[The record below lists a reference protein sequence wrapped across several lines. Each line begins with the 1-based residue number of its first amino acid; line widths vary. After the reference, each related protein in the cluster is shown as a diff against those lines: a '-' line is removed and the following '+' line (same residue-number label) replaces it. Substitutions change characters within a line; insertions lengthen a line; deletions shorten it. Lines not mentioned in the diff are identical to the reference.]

1 MPLARALFFLL
12 VLVNLVLF
20 AWGQGY
26 FGTRSEG
33 REPLRLQEQ
42 LNPEKLKIGQGAA
55 TPQPPA
61 RQACLRVEGLAQAEA
76 EGLQKALQ
84 EGGGGVAAI
93 VTAAEES
100 SYRVSIG
107 PLPNKAMADKKAG
120 ELKQLG
126 IADFQVASGEAGAF
140 SIHLGTSSS
149 EAGANDLLQ
158 KLGKKGVRSA
168 HVDALAGAP
177 ATASLEARGA
187 EDVLHKR
194 LAALL
199 GTSAAT
205 VVDCK

>member
-1 MPLARALFFLL
+1 MPLSRALFFLL

-26 FGTRSEG
+26 FGARNEG
-33 REPLRLQEQ
+33 REPQRLEEQ
-42 LNPEKLKIGQGAA
+42 LNPEQLKVGQQPAA
-55 TPQPPA
+55 PKPPA
-61 RQACLRVEGLAQAEA
+61 RQVCLRVEGLAQAEA

-84 EGGGGVAAI
+84 EGGSGLAAVVTVAGE
-93 VTAAEES
+93 T

-107 PLPNKAMADKKAG
+107 PLPNKALADKKAG

-126 IADFQVASGEAGAF
+126 VTDFQVMPGEGGAF
-140 SIHLGTSSS
+140 SIHLGAAAS

-158 KLGKKGVRSA
+158 GLGRKGVRSA
-168 HVDALAGAP
+168 RVDALAGTP
-177 ATASLEARGA
+177 ATATLEARGA